1 MVLRNTIQTYKE
13 TFKLKA
19 KNMKLWD
26 IFKRL
31 VVKSK
36 TILKTIIKT
45 SLANIFQINS
55 KLLTKICKLIKL
67 LIKTKVNHINLM

>member
-13 TFKLKA
+13 TFKLKT
-19 KNMKLWD
+19 KDMKLWH
-26 IFKRL
+26 
-31 VVKSK
+31 
-36 TILKTIIKT
+36 IIKT
-45 SLANIFQINS
+45 SLVNIFKINN